1 MPRPLIE
8 AMGMEKFTLYFGQS
22 FCCFWAS
29 HLRSRKTQIRIL
41 ASHLSAS
48 LPAAM
53 VYDSLMWKEQDRWN
67 CSVDSRPRFRKQS
80 DLGLE
85 D

>member
-1 MPRPLIE
+1 
-8 AMGMEKFTLYFGQS
+8 
-22 FCCFWAS
+22 
-29 HLRSRKTQIRIL
+29 
-41 ASHLSAS
+41 
-48 LPAAM
+48 M